1 MEKTTDKL
9 HEIAEVTRRLRRDY
23 PEATGSFLTFLETAE
38 AGKALDLRQKELIN
52 VALSVAGQCE
62 WCIAFHV
69 KNAIAQGAGRDELV
83 EAGFMAVI
91 MHGGPAYMYMV
102 ALFEAID
109 ELLSAEA

>member
-1 MEKTTDKL
+1 MGDMQNKL
-9 HEIAEVTRRLRRDY
+9 CEITELTRRLRKEY
-23 PEATGSFLTFLETAE
+23 PDATGSFLNFLKQAE
-38 AGKALDLRQKELIN
+38 AGQALDLKFKELIN
-52 VALSVAGQCE
+52 VALAVAGQCE

-69 KNAIAQGAGRDELV
+69 KNAVSQGATRDELV

-109 ELLSAEA
+109 EFLPEHE